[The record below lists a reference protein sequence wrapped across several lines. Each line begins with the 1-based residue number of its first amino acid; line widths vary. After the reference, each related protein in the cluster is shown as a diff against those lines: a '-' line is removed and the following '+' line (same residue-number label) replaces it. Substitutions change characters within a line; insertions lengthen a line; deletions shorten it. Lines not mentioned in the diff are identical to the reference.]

1 MDDFLEEPP
10 EPLFAEELDFIEPD
24 FAAVLEAGLLA
35 VFPAEADLPPLLPPD
50 FAAEA
55 DLPAAEP
62 PDFAAL
68 DLLAVEPDLADVLAV
83 DLPAEDDLLALDLLE
98 EADFPAEPDLPAEV
112 DFPVVLDAGLADVL
126 AEPLPEEAADLDE
139 PPDVLPPDDLP
150 EGSAP
155 AFFMAVSAAPLTAP
169 FAAPLPTSEIALAAC
184 AATLPRVSPTVAAIP
199 LSEPFLLFDDA
210 GFFVAVV
217 LAVDF
222 FSAAFFAIVSL
233 PFNLL

>member
-1 MDDFLEEPP
+1 MVDFLEELP
-10 EPLFAEELDFIEPD
+10 EPLFVEELDFVEPD
-24 FAAVLEAGLLA
+24 FAAALEAGLLA
-35 VFPAEADLPPLLPPD
+35 VFPNEADLLALLPSD
-50 FAAEA
+50 FAEEA
-55 DLPAAEP
+55 DLPAVLPP

-68 DLLAVEPDLADVLAV
+68 DLLAVEPDLTDVLAV
-83 DLPAEDDLLALDLLE
+83 DLPAEDDL
-98 EADFPAEPDLPAEV
+98 PAEPDLPAEA
-112 DFPVVLDAGLADVL
+112 DFPVGLAAGLAADL
-126 AEPLPEEAADLDE
+126 AEPLLEEAADLEE
-139 PPDVLPPDDLP
+139 PPDVLLPDDLP
-150 EGSAP
+150 EVPAP

-199 LSEPFLLFDDA
+199 LSEPFLPFDDA

>member
-1 MDDFLEEPP
+1 LDDFLEELP
-10 EPLFAEELDFIEPD
+10 EPLFVEELDFVEPD

-35 VFPAEADLPPLLPPD
+35 VFPNEADLLALLPSD
-50 FAAEA
+50 FAEEA
-55 DLPAAEP
+55 DLPAVLP
-62 PDFAAL
+62 PPGFAAL

-83 DLPAEDDLLALDLLE
+83 DLPAEDDFPAELDLLE

-112 DFPVVLDAGLADVL
+112 VFPVVLDAGLA
-126 AEPLPEEAADLDE
+126 EPLLEEAADLEE

-150 EGSAP
+150 EASAP

-169 FAAPLPTSEIALAAC
+169 FAAPLPTSEIAFAAC

-199 LSEPFLLFDDA
+199 LSEPFLPFDDA